1 MRKEEGKEEG
11 GKMKVRGQDGMGA
24 LVEQCSLILY
34 TEANSMTALKLH
46 FIRKTEPASHDH
58 DSFWLNCNHFGL
70 CQY

>member
-34 TEANSMTALKLH
+34 AEANSMTALKLH

-58 DSFWLNCNHFGL
+58 NSFQLNCNHFGL
-70 CQY
+70 CRY